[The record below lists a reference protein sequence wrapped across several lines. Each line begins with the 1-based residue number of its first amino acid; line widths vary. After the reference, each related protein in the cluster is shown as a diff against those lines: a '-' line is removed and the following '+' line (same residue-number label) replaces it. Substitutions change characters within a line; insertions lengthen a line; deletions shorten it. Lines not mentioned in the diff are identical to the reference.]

1 MLKSDSLKRFSPMK
15 SVYVCEYNFFTF
27 YNLWFSDFV
36 IFFFF
41 QIKEEGMIGNFLTL
55 FYRKDN
61 FLIRLISKF
70 SCFIQPY
77 SRLLS
82 YIFLSRK
89 KHFTCSEHDPRC
101 SLVHTFHADQQL
113 LICMINAAYPYSI
126 LPGNLI
132 FGEENNCYPICLL
145 PGTLGTGVY
154 IFSAHAPCFFN
165 IAQNIWFY
173 SILTLL
179 TLACKNCLQFPYFL
193 TSFSAFSSL
202 RFCGFVVLFF
212 AWFDL
217 SSDIKRFSV

>member
-36 IFFFF
+36 IFFLF

-113 LICMINAAYPYSI
+113 FTHTAFYPVTWFFEKKTTVTQSAYYPGPLVPVHKFLCTCTMLFYYSPKYMS
-126 LPGNLI
+126 L
-132 FGEENNCYPICLL
+132 
-145 PGTLGTGVY
+145 
-154 IFSAHAPCFFN
+154 
-165 IAQNIWFY
+165 FY
-173 SILTLL
+173 SNPQGGCGGWTTI
-179 TLACKNCLQFPYFL
+179 FL
-193 TSFSAFSSL
+193 
-202 RFCGFVVLFF
+202 
-212 AWFDL
+212 
-217 SSDIKRFSV
+217 